1 MFSETKRTR
10 RAQGLAFGLVMIFA
24 LLLLFGLQAATKPAH
39 AQVFTAV
46 FTVNSTGDEPDASV
60 GDNVCD
66 VDTSTPGEQCT
77 LRAAIQEANA
87 NGATAADVIDF
98 DIPGSGVQTISP
110 ATLLPKIS
118 APVVI
123 DGYTQ
128 PGASK
133 NTLAVGDNADLR
145 VRLDKGSGSAGS
157 GLWIDTNDSVVRGL
171 SITGFSSG
179 VGVIVAGGNN
189 TVEGNFIGTDPGG
202 TLAGV
207 GNYTGVIVSSDA
219 SNNLV
224 GGTLPEARNVI
235 SGNGREGVRINTDPN
250 EEGNRVQ
257 GNYIGT
263 TKSGT
268 GDLGNTS
275 AGVTDNSFAD
285 SKNLIGG
292 TTRAAANTIAFN
304 GVGVEVG
311 DGFVPAGISILGNSI
326 FSNDGLGIDLNGDG
340 ITPNDGPGDPD
351 TGPNNLQNFPTI
363 TSAKTG
369 RRATT
374 VKGTLEST
382 QNGTFTIQFFSNPK
396 DVTDE
401 GKKFIGEK
409 SVTDTDGDGIMPFTF
424 KTKQKVKVG
433 LFVTATAT
441 DDATGDTSEFS
452 APKKVRG

>member
-1 MFSETKRTR
+1 MHGMAIRRSTWVERART
-10 RAQGLAFGLVMIFA
+10 LAFFVLA
-24 LLLLFGLQAATKPAH
+24 LLVVASIGVLAATKPAH
-39 AQVFTAV
+39 AIEFSAV
-46 FTVNSTGDEPDASV
+46 FTVNSTADTGDATPD
-60 GDNVCD
+60 GTCD
-66 VDTSTPGEQCT
+66 TCT
-77 LRAAIQEANA
+77 LREAIQEANA
-87 NGATAADVIDF
+87 NGNTVADIIDF
-98 DIPGSGVQTISP
+98 DIPGGGVQTISP
-110 ATLLPKIS
+110 ATLLPIMT

-133 NTLAVGDNADLR
+133 NTLAVGDNAALR
-145 VRLDKGSGSAGS
+145 IRLNKPAAGAAS

-179 VGVIVAGGNN
+179 VGVIVAGDNN

-202 TLAGV
+202 TQAGV
-207 GNYTGVIVSSDA
+207 GNFTGVIVQSDS

-224 GGTLPEARNVI
+224 GGALPGARNVI
-235 SGNGREGVRINTDPN
+235 SGNGRDGVRINTNPG
-250 EEGNRVQ
+250 EKGNRVQ

-275 AGVTDNSFAD
+275 AGVTDNSIAD
-285 SKNLIGG
+285 SENLIGG

-304 GVGVEVG
+304 GASVEVG
-311 DGFVPAGISILGNSI
+311 DGFVPVGTSILRNSI

-340 ITPNDGPGDPD
+340 ITPNDGPGDLD

-369 RRATT
+369 RRVTT
-374 VKGTLEST
+374 VKGRLEST
-382 QNGTFTIQFFSNPK
+382 QNGTFIIQFFSNPK
-396 DVTDE
+396 VARDE

-409 SVTDTDGDGIMPFTF
+409 TVSDDGVIDGIVPFTF
-424 KTKQKVKVG
+424 KPPKKVKEG
-433 LFVTATAT
+433 MFVTATVTDQAT
-441 DDATGDTSEFS
+441 SDTSEFS
-452 APKKVRG
+452 APKKVQG

>member
-1 MFSETKRTR
+1 MLKVNHFRIS
-10 RAQGLAFGLVMIFA
+10 AVIVVAAVLLAAFIA
-24 LLLLFGLQAATKPAH
+24 ACLLLAAKPAH
-39 AQVFTAV
+39 AIDFTAV
-46 FTVNSTGDEPDASV
+46 FTVNSTGDEPDANV
-60 GDNVCD
+60 GDNVCA
-66 VDTSTPGEQCT
+66 TSGGACT

-87 NGATAADVIDF
+87 NATTAADIIDF

-110 ATLLPKIS
+110 ATLLPLVKQ
-118 APVVI
+118 PVTI

-128 PGASK
+128 TGATE
-133 NTLAVGDNADLR
+133 NTKTVGNDANLLI
-145 VRLDKGSGSAGS
+145 RLDKGAGTAGS

-179 VGVIVAGGNN
+179 VGVIVAGDNN

-202 TLAGV
+202 IQAGV
-207 GNYTGVIVSSDA
+207 GNFTGVEVGSDS

-235 SGNGREGVRINTDPN
+235 SGNGGEGVRINTDPF
-250 EEGNRVQ
+250 EVRNRVQ

-263 TKSGT
+263 TRSGT
-268 GDLGNTS
+268 GDLGNTG
-275 AGVTDNSFAD
+275 AGVTDNSFGD
-285 SKNLIGG
+285 TENLIGG

-304 GVGVEVG
+304 GGAGVEVG
-311 DGFVPAGISILGNSI
+311 DGFVPTGLSILSNSI

-340 ITPNDGPGDPD
+340 ITPNDGPGDAD
-351 TGPNNLQNFPTI
+351 TGPNNLQNFPVI

-382 QNGTFTIQFFSNPK
+382 QNGTFTIQFFKNPK
-396 DVTDE
+396 SDGDE
-401 GKKFIGEK
+401 GKEFIGEM
-409 SVTDTDGDGIMPFTF
+409 SVTDTDGDGIISFTF
-424 KTKQKVKVG
+424 KPTKKVKEG

-441 DDATGDTSEFS
+441 NNSTSDTSEFS